1 MNRLSASQL
10 LQLAKCSIEAW
21 VDDAAPSMGASL
33 AFYTLFSIAP
43 LLLVV
48 IALAGLFIGRDTA
61 QGMLIEQLS
70 QFLGEKAAYGVESLL
85 EATGTRDQGLFAAG
99 VGAVTLV
106 IGATTVFAELRSDL
120 NRIWR
125 HKATKA
131 GGMGK
136 FVTARLLSFAMVM
149 GVGLLLLASMIASA
163 LVATAGKRWFP
174 DADIALPLGEF
185 AISFLMVTGLFAM
198 IYKLLPSP
206 RVAWSDVWVGAAVTS
221 VLFWIGKLLI
231 GLYLA
236 KAAVG
241 STFGAAGAIV
251 VVIAWVY
258 YSSQVFF
265 LGAEFTRQYALRHG
279 SRRDDA
285 LERRRRPYEA
295 ANTEFPRD
303 AALVSRAR
311 KIVRGEDPVLERPA
325 PRGVAPYA
333 QARVACFK

>member
-10 LQLAKCSIEAW
+10 PQLAKCSIKAW

-33 AFYTLFSIAP
+33 AFYTLFSLAP

-48 IALAGLFIGRDTA
+48 IALAGLFFGRDAA
-61 QGMLIEQLS
+61 QAMMIDQLS
-70 QFLGEKAAYGVESLL
+70 QLLGEKAAYGVEALL
-85 EATGTRDQGLFAAG
+85 EATGTREQGRFAAAI
-99 VGAVTLV
+99 GAVTLL

-125 HKATKA
+125 HKPAKTAGMVKFATTRLFS
-131 GGMGK
+131 
-136 FVTARLLSFAMVM
+136 FVMVM
-149 GVGLLLLASMIASA
+149 GAGLLLLASMIASA
-163 LVATAGKRWFP
+163 LIAAAGERWFP
-174 DADIALPLGEF
+174 DADVVVHLGEF
-185 AISFLMVTGLFAM
+185 AISILMVTGLFAM

-206 RVAWSDVWVGAAVTS
+206 RVAWSDVWVGAVVTS
-221 VLFWIGKLLI
+221 ALFWIGKLLI
-231 GLYLA
+231 ALYLA

-258 YSSQVFF
+258 YSSQIFF

-285 LERRRRPYEA
+285 LDRRRHPYEA
-295 ANTEFPRD
+295 ANSEFPRD
-303 AALVSRAR
+303 TTLIAPAR
-311 KIVRGEDPVLERPA
+311 KIVRGDDSAVKGP
-325 PRGVAPYA
+325 PREA
-333 QARVACFK
+333 

>member
-1 MNRLSASQL
+1 MASQGIRTLLESVDTEARRVLRPRVNRLRAAQL
-10 LQLAKCSIEAW
+10 LPLAKCSIKAW

-33 AFYTLFSIAP
+33 AFYTLFSLAP

-48 IALAGLFIGRDTA
+48 IALAGLFFGRDAA
-61 QGMLIEQLS
+61 QDMLIDQLS
-70 QFLGEKAAYGVESLL
+70 QLVGEKAAYGVEALL
-85 EATGTRDQGLFAAG
+85 EAAGTRDQGRFAAAI
-99 VGAVTLV
+99 GAVTLL

-125 HKATKA
+125 HKPVKA
-131 GGMGK
+131 SGMAK
-136 FVTARLLSFAMVM
+136 FVTARLLSFVMVM
-149 GVGLLLLASMIASA
+149 GAGLLLLASMIASA
-163 LVATAGKRWFP
+163 LVAAAGERWFP
-174 DADIALPLGEF
+174 GADIVVHLGEF
-185 AISFLMVTGLFAM
+185 AISILMVTGLFAM

-221 VLFWIGKLLI
+221 ALFWIGKLLI
-231 GLYLA
+231 ALYLA

-279 SRRDDA
+279 SRQDEGID
-285 LERRRRPYEA
+285 RRRHPYAA
-295 ANTEFPRD
+295 ANSEYPRSAS
-303 AALVSRAR
+303 AAS
-311 KIVRGEDPVLERPA
+311 
-325 PRGVAPYA
+325 
-333 QARVACFK
+333 